1 MKKTFQ
7 LKVIIIKQN
16 QKKLKVHEI
25 LTEYYNFCY
34 KDNQVV
40 TKFNLKSTSKSAI
53 YYVCYKR
60 AKGCTGLAIF
70 DIKTKEFRIYNSCN
84 FKIEHEEYNYD
95 RIYKFNNK

>member
-1 MKKTFQ
+1 M
-7 LKVIIIKQN
+7 
-16 QKKLKVHEI
+16 
-25 LTEYYNFCY
+25 
-34 KDNQVV
+34 V

-84 FKIEHEEYNYD
+84 FKIEHEEYNDD